1 MSKPKG
7 KKQNKAPKKPALQK
21 TQKNG
26 KVKKSTKTPA
36 PAWSKVKIAG
46 NLVTDD
52 GGGLEGLIGLEV
64 LENYDSSVVATSG
77 KVFSDLRIY
86 FINKI

>member
-7 KKQNKAPKKPALQK
+7 KKTKSKAHKKSPLNQ

-26 KVKKSTKTPA
+26 TSKKAAKVPA
-36 PAWSKVKIAG
+36 VAWSKVKIAG

-64 LENYDSSVVATSG
+64 LENYEPSVVASSG
-77 KVFSDLRIY
+77 KVGFGLMKC
-86 FINKI
+86 F

>member
-1 MSKPKG
+1 MAKPKV
-7 KKQNKAPKKPALQK
+7 KKTNAHKKPALQK

-26 KVKKSTKTPA
+26 KVKKSAKVPSA
-36 PAWSKVKIAG
+36 SWSKVKIAG

-64 LENYDSSVVATSG
+64 LENYEPSVVATSG
-77 KVFSDLRIY
+77 KVSTLTKHQIWY
-86 FINKI
+86 L